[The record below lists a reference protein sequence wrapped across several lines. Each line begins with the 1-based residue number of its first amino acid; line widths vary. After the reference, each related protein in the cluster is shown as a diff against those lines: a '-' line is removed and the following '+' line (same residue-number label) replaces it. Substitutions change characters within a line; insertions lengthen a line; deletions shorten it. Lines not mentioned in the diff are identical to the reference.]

1 MSAYAFQPPAMPEA
15 GSTDEKLRV
24 MYSYLY
30 RMNEYLQVALNGIE
44 TGVRTGEIAAQ
55 GSAYN
60 VSSGGQSGTVQQVN
74 EYNSL
79 KALIVQ
85 TATQVRHEMDLL
97 ETQLASEYVAVS
109 DFGAYQESMESVI
122 RATADALIQEYNFE
136 SRLQDLSDSALTFD
150 DYRITT
156 SQYIKTG
163 LLYFDDTTGV
173 RIPRY
178 GVAVGENLTTTVVDD
193 KEVITRMNLCAT
205 FTSDKLSFW
214 MGGVE
219 VAYVSNNKLYINNA
233 EITGQLIMGN
243 WRIDRSNGFLIQ
255 WIGG

>member
-1 MSAYAFQPPAMPEA
+1 MSTYAFPPPAMPEA

-24 MYSYLY
+24 VYAYLY
-30 RMNEYLQVALNGIE
+30 RMNEHLKVALDGME
-44 TGVRTGEIAAQ
+44 TAVRTGELAVQ

-60 VSSGGQSGTVQQVN
+60 MQNTGGTSDNKDKLTN
-74 EYNSL
+74 EYNAL
-79 KALIVQ
+79 KALIVK
-85 TATQVRHEMDLL
+85 TATEVRYEMNSL
-97 ETQLASEYVAVS
+97 ETQFASKYVAIS
-109 DFGAYQESMESVI
+109 DFGEYQENMDSLI
-122 RATADALIQEYNFE
+122 RATADAILQEYKFE
-136 SRLQDLSDSALTFD
+136 SRLQDLSNSAEQFN
-150 DYRITT
+150 DYKVTT

-163 LLYFDDTTGV
+163 LLYFDNG

-178 GVAVGENLTTTVVDD
+178 GVAVGENMTTENVDGH
-193 KEVITRMNLCAT
+193 EVITRQDLCAT
-205 FTSDKLSFW
+205 FTSDRLSFW

-243 WRIDRSNGFLIQ
+243 WRIDRSKGFMIQ